1 MFKSDLLNAEHITIS
16 HRLADLP
23 ILTAVF
29 AFGKGKE
36 FDGEIHALSASSLL
50 PWGSDLFLSLLAHV
64 LNSVAFFL
72 EGHTH
77 LKYLIIFTSWVIIPN
92 SLGTIPEL

>member
-1 MFKSDLLNAEHITIS
+1 MFKSEFLNGEHITIS
-16 HRLADLP
+16 HLLADLA

-36 FDGEIHALSASSLL
+36 FDGEMHALSASCVL
-50 PWGSDLFLSLLAHV
+50 PPDSDLFLRLLVHV

-77 LKYLIIFTSWVIIPN
+77 LKYLIIFTSWFIIPN
-92 SLGTIPEL
+92 SLRTIPDF